1 MFCPVCKSFITS
13 LDDKCRV
20 CGKVLKTKKRS
31 KNSKKDSK
39 KSKKK
44 NKNKKLSSEILR
56 NKCLGGKTRQ
66 YNDKR
71 NFEFSVLGC
80 YIIW

>member
-1 MFCPVCKSFITS
+1 MFCPVCKSFIST
-13 LDDKCRV
+13 LDDECRV
-20 CGKVLKTKKRS
+20 CGKVLKTKIRS

-39 KSKKK
+39 KSK
-44 NKNKKLSSEILR
+44 NKNKKLSSEIFR

-71 NFEFSVLGC
+71 NFEFSVLGS